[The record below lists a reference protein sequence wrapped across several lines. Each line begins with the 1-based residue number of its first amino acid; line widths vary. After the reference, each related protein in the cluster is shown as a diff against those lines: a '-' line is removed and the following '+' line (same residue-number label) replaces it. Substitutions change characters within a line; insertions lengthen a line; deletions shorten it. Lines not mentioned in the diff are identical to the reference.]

1 MSDIF
6 GIKQEQQ
13 NINKN
18 SYELTLKEAIYR
30 ILGIEAPLHIDECMN
45 RIMFGYKDLYH
56 TERHRYYI
64 AQAIESEVK
73 KGNITKKNNF
83 LYLPDTKILVRNRG
97 DIFEKFELSKI
108 PIEELHLAAY
118 TIIKKEF
125 GIEESELAKIIAK
138 YLGASR
144 VTQHLQNNI
153 ISRIKNIK
161 NDEHIQFQ
169 DNRFYYSD
177 KENRLYSTVKEV
189 QEKVSEYKPLEKVEY
204 QISLRHGYFSTQEK
218 RHIMQSDQLKEL
230 IYKVLS
236 AEAPIHI
243 DDCFSRITRYLALK
257 SAKDYDWNYKRYLR
271 EEISKGKIIEKNK
284 FLYLPSTKIV
294 VRDRLH
300 QLYDFYCGKIQIWK
314 IPPEEI
320 HLIAM
325 NLIENSTSV
334 SEDELV
340 KYISKEIGFG
350 RMTQYIKDAIL
361 EVIEPLKSSN
371 KVKYENGQYF
381 YVA

>member
-18 SYELTLKEAIYR
+18 SYELTLKDAIYR

-64 AQAIESEVK
+64 AQAIVSEVK
-73 KGNITKKNNF
+73 KGNIIKKNNF

-144 VTQHLQNNI
+144 VTQYLQNNI

-169 DNRFYYSD
+169 DNRFYYFN
-177 KENRLYSTVKEV
+177 KENRLYSPVKEE

-204 QISLRHGYFSTQEK
+204 Q
-218 RHIMQSDQLKEL
+218 
-230 IYKVLS
+230 
-236 AEAPIHI
+236 
-243 DDCFSRITRYLALK
+243 
-257 SAKDYDWNYKRYLR
+257 
-271 EEISKGKIIEKNK
+271 KG
-284 FLYLPSTKIV
+284 FV
-294 VRDRLH
+294 
-300 QLYDFYCGKIQIWK
+300 
-314 IPPEEI
+314 
-320 HLIAM
+320 
-325 NLIENSTSV
+325 
-334 SEDELV
+334 
-340 KYISKEIGFG
+340 
-350 RMTQYIKDAIL
+350 
-361 EVIEPLKSSN
+361 
-371 KVKYENGQYF
+371 
-381 YVA
+381 